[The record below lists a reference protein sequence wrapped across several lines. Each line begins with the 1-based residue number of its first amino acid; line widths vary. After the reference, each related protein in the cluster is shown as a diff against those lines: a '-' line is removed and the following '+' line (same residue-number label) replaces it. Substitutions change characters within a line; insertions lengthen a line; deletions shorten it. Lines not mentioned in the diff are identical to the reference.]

1 MANLQNMLNA
11 AKKQKAS
18 GGNAPAQRQP
28 QQSNQNRMM
37 ESFSSKDTDLLDDMV
52 FGAPTD
58 DGMLLYE
65 QYPNGEMREVYDPNK
80 EMEELKSGRVNYQ
93 AANSHLPQVIL
104 ESIMQNPLNVPMDGI
119 EISDQ
124 VMSEGLQNRTLDIID
139 KLDSRD
145 RKRAVQQP
153 QAQPQPI
160 NEQQMYQQPRQ
171 VYAPAPQ
178 QMPQMQ
184 PSGYNFSLNE
194 LAGLIEAVV
203 DKKFRQYGAG
213 MLTEGKGGAQA
224 PRVNLMTIGDSLK
237 FMDSSGNVYE
247 CTMKY
252 IGKGKV
258 KNK

>member
-1 MANLQNMLNA
+1 MLNA
-11 AKKQKAS
+11 AKKQKA
-18 GGNAPAQRQP
+18 NADNNIQTQK
-28 QQSNQNRMM
+28 QSQSNNQRRML
-37 ESFSSKDTDLLDDMV
+37 ESFSSADTNLLNDMV

-80 EMEELKSGRVNYQ
+80 EMEELKNGVVNYKVS
-93 AANSHLPQVIL
+93 NSNLPKAIL
-104 ESIMQNPLNVPMDGI
+104 ESIIQNPLNVPMDGI
-119 EISDQ
+119 EMSDQ
-124 VMSEGLQNRTLDIID
+124 LMSEGLQNRALDIID

-145 RKRAVQQP
+145 SKRTIQ
-153 QAQPQPI
+153 QPI
-160 NEQQMYQQPRQ
+160 NEQTNYKQPIQGYTQTQQPQ
-171 VYAPAPQ
+171 V
-178 QMPQMQ
+178 Q
-184 PSGYNFSLNE
+184 PTGYSFNLNE

-213 MLTEGKGGAQA
+213 MLTEGNGGQA
-224 PRVNLMTIGDSLK
+224 SRVNLMTIGDSLK